1 MNFDEHIRR
10 LPAQTL
16 FGRRATE
23 LLPLRVNTGLASN
36 SPVAGVAVGAPA
48 LSPDGAG
55 AAGGCLPG
63 TPAGCV
69 TSVERHPAVTV
80 LIYPRDCAPEP
91 HGFNGRIYMW
101 WKAVLLVRA

>member
-36 SPVAGVAVGAPA
+36 SPVAGVAVGVPA
-48 LSPDGAG
+48 LSPDGAVDG
-55 AAGGCLPG
+55 RRLPAWYARRLRNVRRAA
-63 TPAGCV
+63 
-69 TSVERHPAVTV
+69 S
-80 LIYPRDCAPEP
+80 
-91 HGFNGRIYMW
+91 
-101 WKAVLLVRA
+101 